1 MKPCSFLSWFLPVI
15 ATVAMPGGLASAAP
29 PTPAHLALTAPAL
42 AGQVG
47 LTWNASTGAT
57 GYSVKRATAA
67 DGTFSVVGSPTA
79 TTFTDTSAVAGTR
92 YFYRVAALDGT
103 GESPASPTIGTTPS
117 IIVDNAAASGV
128 TITGDWTPS
137 TGLPGFFGG
146 NYLHDGNTGGAGGKS
161 VRFAPALPFAGRYDV
176 YLRWVSDSIRASN
189 ARVEVASTAGT
200 TFLKVNQRVDGGTW
214 VKLGAFDFAAGSSG
228 NVLIRNNGA
237 NGWVIADS
245 VQLVL
250 NEQPLPGYTQTTFG
264 DRFDG
269 SAFDATA
276 WSVFDNRLNNFVSGG
291 QLRLTTTADGAGWNE
306 GGLYTSK
313 FMQRFGYYEAVF
325 QIGRSDGLNNA
336 FWLSTPASHGNQMDG
351 LEIDIAEAHFHN
363 DNHMTVHDWQPEH
376 VGNGAVLSVPEIYP
390 GYHTAGL
397 EWSADGALNW
407 YWDGKLVRTV
417 SASQVAAYESM
428 TPLQV
433 MFSTKVIPFAGTPG
447 PLMDGSS
454 MDIADVRVW
463 MKPGWGG
470 DLSGNWGTPSNWGPD
485 GVPDTGD
492 AAIFNRATS
501 RTTVSLLGDK
511 SVKELYFTTPE
522 CPPMTLAAGSFKLL
536 LGALPSGTGVGGIVV
551 NGDVTT
557 AQTIHTAIDARN
569 DLTFANFS
577 TSPGAALNV
586 NSVLTSG
593 TAGRE
598 LTLAGNGRVTLGSA
612 IGSNFGNVV
621 KINTGAAWLTN
632 GNAYTGTT
640 DIQDGK
646 IVAAHGGALGSTA
659 GATIVASGATLA
671 LAAGANVGGAESVRI
686 AGNGETGTAGAL
698 DVEDNSSVGFGGL
711 LVMDAA
717 AKIGSGSG
725 SGTLTLGSDLD
736 TTAGGFAL
744 TFAGSGTTIMNGA
757 IAGAGAVTKTGSGTL
772 RLNGIASHGGGTT
785 VSEGTLAT
793 NLGSLP
799 GALVNFGTVSW
810 DDAVDRTVAA
820 NWGGNGTYIKQG
832 AGTYTFSG
840 TMSAAGILD
849 LQAGTV
855 KLGANERFSG
865 TLDLIVNAG
874 AVFDLNGF
882 TETLGPVELFGG
894 SIVNSTGNSTQF
906 LAGSSYAFRSGT
918 VSARLGGAGALTK
931 TTDGTVTLGGANT
944 FTGGST
950 VQAGTLDLSGSLN
963 SGVTVDGGTLALGA
977 TTGIR
982 TVAGSLSVN
991 SAGTL
996 RVRVN
1001 GPTAGTDFDQLRLS
1015 GAGSVVTLAGRL
1027 DLVASPALAAG
1038 GSFRILD
1045 NSGNSAAV
1053 SGTFAGLPEAAEF
1066 YEDGQWWR
1074 ISYSGGSGNDVVL
1087 TRITPSPWQS
1097 WQATHFA
1104 AAANDPL
1111 VAGELADPD
1120 ADGVV
1125 NLLEHATGMTP
1136 TTADIMAQGSILD
1149 GGVLEYTYTK
1159 SKAATDVTHLVE
1171 WSDTLD
1177 GDWSVAGVSQSLVP
1191 GSDNG
1196 VTQRITATLPAGT
1209 AGKRFVRLRVT
1220 RP

>member
-1 MKPCSFLSWFLPVI
+1 MKPDSIPQPLLAVLLAGVLPFGF
-15 ATVAMPGGLASAAP
+15 ATAAP
-29 PTPAHLALTAPAL
+29 PTPAHLALTAPAA

-47 LTWNASTGAT
+47 LTWNAAAGAT

-67 DGTFSVVGSPTA
+67 GGPFSEVGSPAGTS
-79 TTFTDTSAVAGTR
+79 FTDTTAVAGTR
-92 YFYRVAALDGT
+92 YFYQVAASDGS
-103 GESPASPTIGTTPS
+103 GESPASPAIPAAPA
-117 IIVDNAAASGV
+117 IVVDNAASAGV

-137 TGLPGFFGG
+137 TGLPGYHGV

-161 VRFAPALPFAGRYDV
+161 VRFTPTLPFAGRYDV

-189 ARVEVASTAGT
+189 ARVEVGSTAGT

-214 VKLGAFDFAAGSSG
+214 VKLGAFDFAAGTSG
-228 NVLIRNNGA
+228 HVTLRNNGA
-237 NGWVIADS
+237 NGWVIADA
-245 VQLVL
+245 VQFVL
-250 NEQPLPGYTQTTFG
+250 NEQPLPGYTRVTFE

-269 SAFDATA
+269 SAFDAAA
-276 WSVFDNRLNNFVSGG
+276 WSVYDNRPNNFVSGG
-291 QLRLTTTADGAGWNE
+291 QLRLTTTADGAGWKE
-306 GGLYTSK
+306 GGLYTSQ
-313 FMQRFGYYEAVF
+313 FTQRFGYYEAVF

-336 FWLSTPASHGNQMDG
+336 FWLSTPAGHGNQVDG
-351 LEIDIAEAHFHN
+351 LEIDISEAHFHN
-363 DNHMTVHDWQPEH
+363 DNHLTVHDWQPEH
-376 VGNGAVLSVPEIYP
+376 VGNGAVLSVPEIHP

-470 DLSGNWGTPSNWGPD
+470 ELSGNWGTPSNWGPD
-485 GVPDTGD
+485 GVPDAGD
-492 AAIFNRATS
+492 AAIFNRATT

-511 SVKELYFTTPE
+511 NVKELYFATPE
-522 CPPMTLAAGSFKLL
+522 CPPMTLAAGPFKLL
-536 LGALPSGTGVGGIVV
+536 LGALPSGSGVGGIVV

-557 AQTIHTAIDARN
+557 EQTIHTAIDARN
-569 DLTFANFS
+569 NLTFGNFS
-577 TSPGAALNV
+577 TAPGAALNV
-586 NSVLTSG
+586 HSVLTST

-598 LTLAGNGRVTLGSA
+598 ITLAGNGRVKVSSA
-612 IGSNFGNVV
+612 IGSSFGNVV
-621 KINTGAAWLTN
+621 KINTGAAWLKN

-640 DIQDGK
+640 EIQDGK

-659 GATIVASGATLA
+659 GVTTVASGATLA
-671 LAAGANVGGAESVRI
+671 LAAGANVAGAETVRL

-698 DVEDNSSVGFGGL
+698 DVEDGSSVAFGGL

-717 AKIGSGSG
+717 ARIGSGAG

-744 TFAGSGTTIMNGA
+744 TFAGGGTTIMNGA
-757 IAGAGAVTKTGSGTL
+757 ISGAGAVTKTGSGTL
-772 RLNGIASHGGGTT
+772 RLNGIASHSGTTT

-793 NLGSLP
+793 NLASLP
-799 GALVNFGTVSW
+799 AAVVNFATLVW
-810 DDAVDRTVAA
+810 DDAVDRTVTA
-820 NWGGNGTYIKQG
+820 NWGGNGTYLKQG
-832 AGTYTFSG
+832 AGAYTFAG
-840 TMSAAGILD
+840 TMSAVGILD
-849 LQAGTV
+849 LQAGTA
-855 KLGANERFSG
+855 KLGASERFSG
-865 TLDLIVNAG
+865 SLDLIVNAG

-894 SIVNSTGNSTQF
+894 SIVNSTGTSAQF

-918 VSARLGGAGALTK
+918 ASARLGGPGALTK
-931 TTDGTVTLGGANT
+931 TTGGTVTLAGANT

-950 VQAGTLDLSGSLN
+950 VQAGTLELAGSLN
-963 SGVTVDGGTLALGA
+963 SGVIVEGGTLALGA
-977 TTGIR
+977 TTGAR
-982 TVAGSLSVN
+982 TVNGGLNLQA
-991 SAGTL
+991 AGTL

-1001 GPTAGTDFDQLRLS
+1001 GPTAGTDHDQLRLT
-1015 GAGSVVTLAGRL
+1015 GATAGITLAGAL

-1038 GSFRILD
+1038 GTSRILD

-1053 SGTFAGLPEAAEF
+1053 TGTFAGLPEGAEF
-1066 YEDGQWWR
+1066 FEDGQWWR
-1074 ISYSGGSGNDVVL
+1074 ITYSGGSGNDVVL
-1087 TRITPSPWQS
+1087 TRIAPSPWQS

-1120 ADGVV
+1120 ADGIV

-1136 TTADIMAQGSILD
+1136 TAADPMAHGSILD
-1149 GGVLEYTYTK
+1149 GSLLKYTYTK
-1159 SKAATDVTHLVE
+1159 SKAATDVTHVVE
-1171 WSDTLD
+1171 WSDTL
-1177 GDWSVAGVSQSLVP
+1177 GAWSSVGVVQSLVP